1 MRALNSTFPNSWA
14 GAGLLL
20 LRLVAGISTVSTAA
34 LQLWSGVMLVNAIG
48 LLAQIMSAILLITG
62 LWTPVVAMLLVAA
75 EVYRAGVAAR
85 FDDLGVLR
93 ATIAVSL
100 AMTGPGAWS
109 VDARA
114 FGRRRINVDG
124 LGD

>member
-1 MRALNSTFPNSWA
+1 
-14 GAGLLL
+14 
-20 LRLVAGISTVSTAA
+20 
-34 LQLWSGVMLVNAIG
+34 
-48 LLAQIMSAILLITG
+48 
-62 LWTPVVAMLLVAA
+62 MLLVAA